1 MKKNEIITIYSV
13 FYLILYP
20 QQVILG
26 VEDKKTSVNV
36 NAHNFFQNNLKR
48 SFELGL
54 IREQIGKKGKNG
66 NTTRNKQNN

>member
-1 MKKNEIITIYSV
+1 MET
-13 FYLILYP
+13 

-48 SFELGL
+48 SFELGF
-54 IREQIGKKGKNG
+54 IR
-66 NTTRNKQNN
+66 